1 MSIRQRLLVVVF
13 LAGVTLAAAI
23 ASTLHILSTT
33 ESARVEAAR
42 THALA
47 AAQELADAY
56 AGREVATNASIA
68 APTPQLL
75 RWMQREST
83 TVMAATPRAEGGY
96 CTREAIVVQARGRQD
111 PRKVTLAPE
120 HLAVV
125 EQACATSDTR
135 TDASLEKL
143 RNNEVIAVATS
154 QLSGGGAAWIA
165 ISVVTKTDPGQ
176 TVWQV
181 EVAILALGT
190 LLLIA
195 LSIDA
200 LFALRRGAAQLD
212 ASMAR
217 LQDDLRGDVT
227 EPRAEELAAIAKG
240 VKRMASHLADAR
252 DREQAL
258 GKKLAHEQRLAGLGR
273 VAAGVAHEIRNPLA
287 GLKLRL
293 DLLARAPGMNDE
305 AKQDVA
311 ACLDEIARLDRVVRS
326 LLVVARRDPPEK
338 KPIAWMRLVRER
350 AAMAEEM
357 AKAKNVTLTP
367 KGEAEVSGNE
377 DALARVIDNLVRN
390 AIEASP
396 ENAEVTLT
404 ASTND
409 GVGQLDVIDRGAGVG
424 REREAEMF
432 EPFFTTKPEGTGLG
446 LWLSR
451 SLVESL
457 GGTLTYAREG
467 EATRFRVT
475 LPAAKANG

>member
-23 ASTLHILSTT
+23 ASTMHILSST
-33 ESARVEAAR
+33 ESARREAAR
-42 THALA
+42 THAQT
-47 AAQELADAY
+47 AAQELAEAY
-56 AGREVATNASIA
+56 GAREVAINASLA
-68 APTPQLL
+68 APSPQLL
-75 RWMQREST
+75 RWMQRESV
-83 TVMAATPRAEGGY
+83 TVVAATPRSEGGY
-96 CTREAIVVQARGRQD
+96 CTHDAIVVQARGRQD
-111 PRKVTLAPE
+111 PRKVVLTPE
-120 HLAVV
+120 HQAVV
-125 EQACATSDTR
+125 EQACATVASA
-135 TDASLEKL
+135 TDGALEKL
-143 RNNEVIAVATS
+143 RNNEVLAVATS
-154 QLSGGGAAWIA
+154 PLVDGGAAWIA
-165 ISVVTKTDPGQ
+165 IPVVTKVDPGE
-176 TVWQV
+176 TVWQI

-190 LLLIA
+190 LALIA

-200 LFALRRGAAQLD
+200 LFALRRGAEQLD
-212 ASMAR
+212 ASLAR
-217 LQDDLRGDVT
+217 LQNDLRGDVT

-305 AKQDVA
+305 AKLDVA

-338 KPIAWMRLVRER
+338 KAISWMRLAKDR
-350 AAMAEEM
+350 AALAEEL
-357 AKAKNVTLTP
+357 AKGKTVTITLR
-367 KGEAEVSGNE
+367 GEAEAMGSE
-377 DALARVIDNLVRN
+377 DPLARVVDNLVRN

-396 ENAEVTLT
+396 EKGEVTIT
-404 ASTND
+404 AAIVEGMS
-409 GVGQLDVIDRGAGVG
+409 QLDVVDRGAGVAK
-424 REREAEMF
+424 EREAEMF

-467 EATRFRVT
+467 DATHFRVT
-475 LPAAKANG
+475 LPAARANG